1 MKLNI
6 GLKVDLLIVAALLL
20 VGGASIF
27 TSVSALKTE
36 GKNAVNDYKNAVMA
50 EKKQNI
56 KGMVDTVYTIAK
68 VALDESRDKNKI
80 RNKFGVRVQA
90 AINRAFSIIQATY
103 ANEAI
108 GDMAARKAAATDLIK
123 KMRWGKDHKGYFW
136 LQDTNSNIIM
146 HPIKPSLN
154 GKNLSNFKDPDGK
167 PVFKLFSET
176 AKEKGE
182 GFVDYKWPKPG
193 FDKPVSKISYV
204 KLFKPWGW
212 VIGSGIYLESTEKEL
227 QANLLKIISTIRYGK
242 DKSGYIFIYN
252 SKGVCILHSAKPA
265 LNGTNM
271 YDFKDKKGNYFIQDL
286 IKAADSSSDG
296 GFFQYFWPKP
306 GSDTPIAKLSF
317 VKKLKAWDWNIAT
330 GSYMDDLQT
339 AVAERTAKIK
349 KRISYEIL
357 KTILIVFG
365 IFVLA
370 LAAAYFVVGQGV
382 VAPIR
387 RMINMIKDIAE
398 GEGDLTKRIEDNSG
412 DETQELA
419 EWFNKFIDNLQE
431 MIKQVKAD
439 AEKLTDSSTNLAAIS
454 DEMNNG
460 AEGVAERANAVASA
474 SEEMSANLNSMAA
487 AMEQAATN
495 INMVAAASE
504 EMSATIGEIAK
515 NTEQARSITGNA
527 VEKVDKTSS
536 QVNELGNAAKLIGQV
551 VESITDI
558 SEQTNLLALNA
569 TIEAA
574 RAGDAGKGFAV
585 VANEIKVLARQTAEA
600 TQEIKERVN
609 GIQSSTQD
617 TVTEIAGISEVVTET
632 NDIVST
638 IAAAVEEQ
646 SVAIKEIAAN
656 VGQAS
661 QGIGEINENIAQ
673 GSTASEDVAKEV
685 AEVTQASGEIA
696 NSSSQVKINAEDT
709 ANLAGNLA
717 EVVGKF
723 KV

>member
-6 GLKVDLLIVAALLL
+6 GLKVNLLIIASLLL
-20 VGGASIF
+20 VGGASVF
-27 TSVSALKTE
+27 LSVSALKTE

-50 EKKQNI
+50 EKKQNV
-56 KGMVDTVYTIAK
+56 KGMVDAVYTIAK
-68 VALDESRDKNKI
+68 AALDESRDKNEI
-80 RNKFGVRVQA
+80 RKEFGSRVQA
-90 AINRAFSIIQATY
+90 AINRAFSVIQATY

-108 GDMAARKAAATDLIK
+108 GDLAARKAAATALIK
-123 KMRWGKDHKGYFW
+123 NMRWGKNHKGYFW

-146 HPIKPSLN
+146 HPIKPSLD
-154 GKNLSNFKDPDGK
+154 GKNLSNFKDSDGK

-193 FDKPVSKISYV
+193 VNKPVSKISYV

-212 VIGSGIYLESTEKEL
+212 VIGSGIYLESIEKKL
-227 QANLLKIISTIRYGK
+227 QKKALKTISAIRYGK
-242 DKSGYIFIYN
+242 DKSGYIFIN
-252 SKGVCILHSAKPA
+252 DSQGVCILHSTKPS
-265 LNGTNM
+265 LQGKNL
-271 YDFKDKKGNYFIQDL
+271 YDLKDQKGNYFIRDL

-296 GFFQYFWPKP
+296 GFFQYFWSKP

-317 VKKLKAWDWNIAT
+317 AKKLKAWDWNIGT
-330 GSYMDDLQT
+330 GMYTDGVDK
-339 AVAERTAKIK
+339 VVVEKKAKIK
-349 KRISYEIL
+349 KRISSEIL

-387 RMINMIKDIAE
+387 KMINIIKDIAE

-460 AEGVAERANAVASA
+460 AEGVAGRANAVAAA

-504 EMSATIGEIAK
+504 EMSATIGEIAQ

-536 QVNELGNAAKLIGQV
+536 QVNELGNAAKQIGQV
-551 VESITDI
+551 IESITDI
-558 SEQTNLLALNA
+558 SEQVNLLALNA

-574 RAGDAGKGFAV
+574 RAGEAGKGFAV
-585 VANEIKVLARQTAEA
+585 VANEIKDLARQTADA
-600 TQEIKERVN
+600 TQEIKKRVN

-709 ANLAGNLA
+709 ANLAGSLA